1 MRNSIILCFFF
12 SLLLSCKNKDQ
23 STFQKSPNIVFIF
36 ADDLGYG
43 DIGSFGAE
51 DISTPNIDFIAESG
65 DAKEFKREISKL
77 IETSKQ
83 PDY

>member
-12 SLLLSCKNKDQ
+12 SLILSCKNKDQ

-51 DISTPNIDFIAESG
+51 DISTPNIDFIAENGIKFVES
-65 DAKEFKREISKL
+65 AFSSSKINNWVKL
-77 IETSKQ
+77 
-83 PDY
+83 